1 MTARDRFIL
10 VLSVTLAGCGGGASS
25 FDSGV
30 PVTHAA
36 HPATTGRYVPLSV
49 GANWTWTGSDTRTG
63 ASGTTSSVVEALES
77 LTGVKAGIMAF
88 RVHNSTLSGSTVN
101 WQQDTG
107 TSVVRHRE
115 QFLDT
120 TGAVMSDHI
129 YSPDKLRLDEGAA
142 HTAMGATWTET
153 FTDMTTTTTTVNV
166 QWTVEAVDESVTVP
180 AGTFNCLRVHAV
192 ESGTLGYDSTFWF
205 ARNIGKVKESG
216 TENRDL
222 VGYSIP

>member
-1 MTARDRFIL
+1 MTAPYRCVL
-10 VLSVTLAGCGGGASS
+10 ALSVTLAGCGGASSS

-49 GANWTWTGSDTRTG
+49 GANWTWTGNDTRTG
-63 ASGTTSSVVEALES
+63 ASGTASSVVEALDS
-77 LTGVKAGIMAF
+77 LTGAKAGIMAF

-129 YSPDKLRLDEGAA
+129 YSPSKLRLDESAA

-153 FTDMTTTTTTVNV
+153 FMDMTTTTTTVNV
-166 QWTVEAVDESVTVP
+166 QWTVEGVDESVAVP
-180 AGTFNCLRVHAV
+180 AGTFKCLRVHAV